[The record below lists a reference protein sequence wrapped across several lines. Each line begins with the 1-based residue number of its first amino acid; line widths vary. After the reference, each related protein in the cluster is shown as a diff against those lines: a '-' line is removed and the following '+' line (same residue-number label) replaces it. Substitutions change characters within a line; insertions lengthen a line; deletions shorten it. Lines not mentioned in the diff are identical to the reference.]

1 MAHVH
6 GFMRAVLGDTAATAL
21 RKATDRSEALDSVV
35 GSRVII
41 GWLGFAAQFGY
52 DGEIPGLP
60 GSMLSFRK
68 ADDGSLF
75 NGAISI
81 GGDLFDFQHASQT
94 QLAATLSVALGANRQ
109 VSPTLRD
116 SDLVPLGK
124 NIDLLIKGQVL
135 RRLQKQTQEPS
146 GVAAAPRAPDAPQEP
161 GAPLPQKKGNVQPP
175 RPGVASLKV
184 TKSQAAS
191 KCSVCDAP
199 SFNRRGDFTACF
211 CMRDLAKSASS
222 VPTAEGYEVTFDTK
236 VWTQSNLQVLS
247 DILEGE
253 GK

>member
-135 RRLQKQTQEPS
+135 RRLQKQTQEPG

-175 RPGVASLKV
+175 QARSDQPEGDEEPGGLEVLRLRCAELQPAWRLHRLLLRADCA
-184 TKSQAAS
+184 TW
-191 KCSVCDAP
+191 
-199 SFNRRGDFTACF
+199 RRA
-211 CMRDLAKSASS
+211 RRA
-222 VPTAEGYEVTFDTK
+222 
-236 VWTQSNLQVLS
+236 
-247 DILEGE
+247 
-253 GK
+253 